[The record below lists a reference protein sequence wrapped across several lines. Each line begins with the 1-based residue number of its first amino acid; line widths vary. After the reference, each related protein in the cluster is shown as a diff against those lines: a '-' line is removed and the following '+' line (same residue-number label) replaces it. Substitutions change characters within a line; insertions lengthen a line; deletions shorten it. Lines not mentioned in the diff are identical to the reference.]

1 MLIANKRKI
10 RLSQSIYVLLVTT
23 FIIIAIIPITIQVNT
38 ILIQNNPGIDN
49 FFGDDT
55 KEQMLAISGSENM
68 FSDNPLI
75 IVLFLL
81 LGVLTVVFYIPTLSS
96 LGLTKFKGYREFK
109 ISNNRFPEYGYT
121 IPINGIQIR
130 INRKLNSLKGLFLR
144 ELDFSILL
152 PGDYIGDKRLFDFLA
167 CEHIYYTPKK
177 IILRKSVDIQNIP
190 LLFFRTQALI
200 SPSKLEK

>member
-10 RLSQSIYVLLVTT
+10 RLSQSIYVLVVTT
-23 FIIIAIIPITIQVNT
+23 FIIIAIIPITIQIST
-38 ILIQNNPGIDN
+38 ILIQNDPSPDN
-49 FFGDDT
+49 FFNDET
-55 KEQMLAISGSENM
+55 REQLLAISGSENM
-68 FSDNPLI
+68 LLGNLLLI
-75 IVLFLL
+75 ILFLL
-81 LGVLTVVFYIPTLSS
+81 LGVLTVVFYIPTLNS
-96 LGLTKFKGYREFK
+96 LGLTKFKGYREVK

-152 PGDYIGDKRLFDFLA
+152 PSDYIGDQRLFDFLA
-167 CEHIYYTPKK
+167 CEQIYYTPNK

-190 LLFFRTQALI
+190 LLFFRTHALI
-200 SPSKLEK
+200 SPSN

>member
-1 MLIANKRKI
+1 MLIADKRKI

-23 FIIIAIIPITIQVNT
+23 FIIIAIIPIIFQVNT
-38 ILIQNNPGIDN
+38 ILIQNNSGLDN
-49 FFGDDT
+49 FYGDDT
-55 KEQMLAISGSENM
+55 QEQMIAISGSENM
-68 FSDNPLI
+68 FLGNPLLVI
-75 IVLFLL
+75 LFLL
-81 LGVLTVVFYIPTLSS
+81 LGVITVVLYIPTLSS
-96 LGLTKFKGYREFK
+96 LGLTKFKGRREFK
-109 ISNNRFPEYGYT
+109 ISNNRLPEYGYT

-152 PGDYIGDKRLFDFLA
+152 PSDYIGDKRLFDFLA
-167 CEHIYYTPKK
+167 CEQIYYTPEK

-200 SPSKLEK
+200 SPPS